1 MGFEILKM
9 DCTKHVLIIGSGPNA
24 VQASELETSFDAIV
38 VINNAW
44 RIRSDWTHLI
54 FPYDFP
60 EERWPQEIQ
69 SSQSVVTEQEFVPI
83 QNDYGGFIYAG
94 ATMAFTA
101 GYWVLGAFKPSHISF
116 IGCDMYYPKRGKTH
130 FYGKGT
136 ADPLREDISLM
147 SLKAKSNRFFCMAH
161 EQACHVGN
169 LSDGPSKLTF
179 PRISST
185 TSWPEIP
192 NLRKDLIF
200 EALKREKDLGYFDIS
215 GRYWENL
222 DKYDCKEIKKI
233 DNIWEQVF

>member
-1 MGFEILKM
+1 M
-9 DCTKHVLIIGSGPNA
+9 DYTKHVLIIGSGPNA
-24 VQASELETSFDAIV
+24 IKASELETSFDAIV

-44 RIRSDWTHLI
+44 RIRSDWTHII

-69 SSQSVVTEQEFVPI
+69 STQSVITEKEFVPI
-83 QNDYGGFIYAG
+83 QNQYGGFIYAG

-116 IGCDMYYPKRGKTH
+116 IGCDMHYPKIGKTH

-147 SLKAKSNRFFCMAH
+147 SLKAKSNRFFCLAH
-161 EQACHVGN
+161 EQGCRVGN
-169 LSDGPSKLTF
+169 LSGGPSKLTF
-179 PRISST
+179 PRICST
-185 TSWPEIP
+185 PSWPDP
-192 NLRKDLIF
+192 PSLRKDLIVK
-200 EALKREKDLGYFDIS
+200 ALTQEKDLGYFDIS

-222 DKYDCKEIKKI
+222 DRYDYKEIKKI
-233 DNIWEQVF
+233 DNIWERVF

>member
-1 MGFEILKM
+1 M

-24 VQASELETSFDAIV
+24 IKASELETSFDAIV

-44 RIRSDWTHLI
+44 RIRSDWTHII

-60 EERWPQEIQ
+60 EERWPKEIQ
-69 SSQSVVTEQEFVPI
+69 STQSVITEQEFVPI
-83 QNDYGGFIYAG
+83 QNQYGGFIYAG

-101 GYWVLGAFKPSHISF
+101 GYWVLGAFKPSRISF
-116 IGCDMYYPKRGKTH
+116 IGCDMHYPKRGKTH

-147 SLKAKSNRFFCMAH
+147 SLKAKSNRFFCLAH
-161 EQACHVGN
+161 EQGCHVGN

-179 PRISST
+179 PRICST
-185 TSWPEIP
+185 PSWPEPP
-192 NLRKDLIF
+192 NLRKDLIVK
-200 EALKREKDLGYFDIS
+200 ALTQEKDLGYFDIS

-222 DKYDCKEIKKI
+222 DRYDYKEIKKI
-233 DNIWEQVF
+233 DNIWERVF

>member
-1 MGFEILKM
+1 M

-24 VQASELETSFDAIV
+24 VKASELETSFDAIV

-69 SSQSVVTEQEFVPI
+69 STQSVITEQEFVPI
-83 QNDYGGFIYAG
+83 QNQYGGFIYAG

-116 IGCDMYYPKRGKTH
+116 IGCDMHYPKRGKTH

-147 SLKAKSNRFFCMAH
+147 SLKAKSNRFLSLAY
-161 EQACHVGN
+161 EQDCLVGN

-179 PRISST
+179 PRVSSA
-185 TSWPEIP
+185 SLWPEIP
-192 NLRKDLIF
+192 CLRVDLITQ
-200 EALKREKDLGYFDIS
+200 ALKQEKDLGYFDRS

-233 DNIWEQVF
+233 DNIWEQAF

>member
-9 DCTKHVLIIGSGPNA
+9 DCTKHVLVIGSGPNA

-60 EERWPQEIQ
+60 EERWPQKIR

-83 QNDYGGFIYAG
+83 QNNYGGFIYAG

-161 EQACHVGN
+161 EQGCHVGN
-169 LSDGPSKLTF
+169 LSDGPSNLTF
-179 PRISST
+179 PRISSA
-185 TSWPEIP
+185 SLWPKIP
-192 NLRKDLIF
+192 YRRADLISQ
-200 EALKREKDLGYFDIS
+200 ALKQEKDLGYFDRS

-233 DNIWEQVF
+233 DNIWEKAF

>member
-1 MGFEILKM
+1 LGFEILKM

-24 VQASELETSFDAIV
+24 VKASELETSFDAIV

-69 SSQSVVTEQEFVPI
+69 SSQTVITEKEFVPI

-116 IGCDMYYPKRGKTH
+116 IGCDMHYPKRGKTH

-147 SLKAKSNRFFCMAH
+147 SLKAKSNRFFCLAH
-161 EQACHVGN
+161 EQGCHVGN

-179 PRISST
+179 PRICST
-185 TSWPEIP
+185 PSWPEPP
-192 NLRKDLIF
+192 NLRKDLIVK
-200 EALKREKDLGYFDIS
+200 ALTQEKDLGYLDIS
-215 GRYWENL
+215 GRYGENL
-222 DKYDCKEIKKI
+222 DRYDYKEIKKI
-233 DNIWEQVF
+233 DNIWERVF